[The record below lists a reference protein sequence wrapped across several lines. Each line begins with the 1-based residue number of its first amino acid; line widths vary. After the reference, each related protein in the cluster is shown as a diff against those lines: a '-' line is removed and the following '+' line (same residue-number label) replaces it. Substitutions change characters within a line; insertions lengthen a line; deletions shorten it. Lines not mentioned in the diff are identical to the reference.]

1 MPAGSIERTNA
12 RKEEII
18 NACEKL
24 YQTMSFKDITLKEIG
39 KETSFS
45 RTSIYNYFQTKEE
58 IFLALLKREYD
69 AWIRELCEAMESKE
83 TMTDDEIADV
93 LARTLDNHRQLL
105 KIMSMNHYD
114 LEENSRMELLV
125 EFKVSYGNAMKTV
138 MAMLAKFRKDMDIEK
153 RQEFV
158 YSFFPFMFGIYPYTV
173 VTEKQKEAMEL
184 GCLKIKRKAMDKMK
198 VLMLNGS
205 HRPNGNTFA
214 ALTEIEYEIFQL
226 GAAAVRDCIGCGKC
240 ADNRC
245 IFKDDTVNDFIEK
258 AKHSDGFV
266 FGTPVYYAHPSGR
279 ILSFLDRAF
288 YAGGDVFK
296 FKPGASVTVA
306 RRGGSSAAFDCLNK
320 YFGIAQMPMP
330 GSSYWNIV
338 YGRNIGEAGQD
349 TEGMQTMYNLAQNMA
364 WMLKCFDLGRKNGVE
379 LPDSSTEV
387 RMNFIR

>member
-69 AWIRELCEAMESKE
+69 AWIRELCEAMESEE
-83 TMTDDEIADV
+83 TMTDDQIADV

-114 LEENSRMELLV
+114 LEENSRMELLID
-125 EFKVSYGNAMKTV
+125 FKVSYGNAMKTV

-173 VTEKQKEAMEL
+173 VTEKQKEAMKL
-184 GCLKIKRKAMDKMK
+184 AGVNYTYSSLYD
-198 VLMLNGS
+198 L
-205 HRPNGNTFA
+205 TFVA
-214 ALTEIEYEIFQL
+214 
-226 GAAAVRDCIGCGKC
+226 
-240 ADNRC
+240 
-245 IFKDDTVNDFIEK
+245 
-258 AKHSDGFV
+258 
-266 FGTPVYYAHPSGR
+266 
-279 ILSFLDRAF
+279 
-288 YAGGDVFK
+288 
-296 FKPGASVTVA
+296 A
-306 RRGGSSAAFDCLNK
+306 RR
-320 YFGIAQMPMP
+320 
-330 GSSYWNIV
+330 
-338 YGRNIGEAGQD
+338 
-349 TEGMQTMYNLAQNMA
+349 
-364 WMLKCFDLGRKNGVE
+364 MLKN
-379 LPDSSTEV
+379 
-387 RMNFIR
+387 

>member
-45 RTSIYNYFQTKEE
+45 RTSIYNYFETKEE

-69 AWIRELCEAMESKE
+69 AWIEELCEAMESEE
-83 TMTDDEIADV
+83 TMTDVQIADV

-173 VTEKQKEAMEL
+173 VTEKQKEAMKL
-184 GCLKIKRKAMDKMK
+184 AGVNYTYSSLYD
-198 VLMLNGS
+198 L
-205 HRPNGNTFA
+205 TFVA
-214 ALTEIEYEIFQL
+214 
-226 GAAAVRDCIGCGKC
+226 
-240 ADNRC
+240 
-245 IFKDDTVNDFIEK
+245 
-258 AKHSDGFV
+258 
-266 FGTPVYYAHPSGR
+266 
-279 ILSFLDRAF
+279 
-288 YAGGDVFK
+288 
-296 FKPGASVTVA
+296 A
-306 RRGGSSAAFDCLNK
+306 RR
-320 YFGIAQMPMP
+320 
-330 GSSYWNIV
+330 
-338 YGRNIGEAGQD
+338 
-349 TEGMQTMYNLAQNMA
+349 
-364 WMLKCFDLGRKNGVE
+364 MLKN
-379 LPDSSTEV
+379 
-387 RMNFIR
+387 

>member
-1 MPAGSIERTNA
+1 MPAGSIEHTNA
-12 RKEEII
+12 RKEEIV

-69 AWIRELCEAMESKE
+69 AWIRELCEAMESEE
-83 TMTDDEIADV
+83 TMMDDQIADV

-173 VTEKQKEAMEL
+173 VTEKQKEAMKL
-184 GCLKIKRKAMDKMK
+184 AGVNYTYSSLYDLTFVAARK
-198 VLMLNGS
+198 
-205 HRPNGNTFA
+205 
-214 ALTEIEYEIFQL
+214 
-226 GAAAVRDCIGCGKC
+226 
-240 ADNRC
+240 
-245 IFKDDTVNDFIEK
+245 
-258 AKHSDGFV
+258 
-266 FGTPVYYAHPSGR
+266 
-279 ILSFLDRAF
+279 
-288 YAGGDVFK
+288 
-296 FKPGASVTVA
+296 
-306 RRGGSSAAFDCLNK
+306 
-320 YFGIAQMPMP
+320 
-330 GSSYWNIV
+330 
-338 YGRNIGEAGQD
+338 
-349 TEGMQTMYNLAQNMA
+349 
-364 WMLKCFDLGRKNGVE
+364 MLKN
-379 LPDSSTEV
+379 
-387 RMNFIR
+387 

>member
-18 NACEKL
+18 NACERL

-69 AWIRELCEAMESKE
+69 AWIRELCEAMESEE
-83 TMTDDEIADV
+83 TMTDDQIADV

-173 VTEKQKEAMEL
+173 VTEKQKEAMKL
-184 GCLKIKRKAMDKMK
+184 AGVNYTYSSLYD
-198 VLMLNGS
+198 L
-205 HRPNGNTFA
+205 TFVA
-214 ALTEIEYEIFQL
+214 
-226 GAAAVRDCIGCGKC
+226 
-240 ADNRC
+240 
-245 IFKDDTVNDFIEK
+245 
-258 AKHSDGFV
+258 
-266 FGTPVYYAHPSGR
+266 
-279 ILSFLDRAF
+279 
-288 YAGGDVFK
+288 
-296 FKPGASVTVA
+296 A
-306 RRGGSSAAFDCLNK
+306 RR
-320 YFGIAQMPMP
+320 
-330 GSSYWNIV
+330 
-338 YGRNIGEAGQD
+338 
-349 TEGMQTMYNLAQNMA
+349 
-364 WMLKCFDLGRKNGVE
+364 MLKN
-379 LPDSSTEV
+379 
-387 RMNFIR
+387 

>member
-69 AWIRELCEAMESKE
+69 AWIRELCEATESEE
-83 TMTDDEIADV
+83 TMTDDQIADV

-125 EFKVSYGNAMKTV
+125 EFKVSYGNAMKTI
-138 MAMLAKFRKDMDIEK
+138 MAMLEKFRKDMDFEK

-173 VTEKQKEAMEL
+173 VTEKQKEAMKL
-184 GCLKIKRKAMDKMK
+184 AGVNYTYSSLYD
-198 VLMLNGS
+198 L
-205 HRPNGNTFA
+205 TFVA
-214 ALTEIEYEIFQL
+214 
-226 GAAAVRDCIGCGKC
+226 
-240 ADNRC
+240 
-245 IFKDDTVNDFIEK
+245 
-258 AKHSDGFV
+258 
-266 FGTPVYYAHPSGR
+266 
-279 ILSFLDRAF
+279 
-288 YAGGDVFK
+288 
-296 FKPGASVTVA
+296 A
-306 RRGGSSAAFDCLNK
+306 RR
-320 YFGIAQMPMP
+320 
-330 GSSYWNIV
+330 
-338 YGRNIGEAGQD
+338 
-349 TEGMQTMYNLAQNMA
+349 
-364 WMLKCFDLGRKNGVE
+364 MLKN
-379 LPDSSTEV
+379 
-387 RMNFIR
+387 

>member
-69 AWIRELCEAMESKE
+69 AWIQELCEAMEADE

-125 EFKVSYGNAMKTV
+125 EFKVSYGNAMKAV

-153 RQEFV
+153 RQEFI

-173 VTEKQKEAMEL
+173 VTEKQREAMEL
-184 GCLKIKRKAMDKMK
+184 AGVDYTYSSLYD
-198 VLMLNGS
+198 L
-205 HRPNGNTFA
+205 TFIA
-214 ALTEIEYEIFQL
+214 
-226 GAAAVRDCIGCGKC
+226 
-240 ADNRC
+240 
-245 IFKDDTVNDFIEK
+245 
-258 AKHSDGFV
+258 
-266 FGTPVYYAHPSGR
+266 
-279 ILSFLDRAF
+279 
-288 YAGGDVFK
+288 
-296 FKPGASVTVA
+296 A
-306 RRGGSSAAFDCLNK
+306 RRML
-320 YFGIAQMPMP
+320 
-330 GSSYWNIV
+330 
-338 YGRNIGEAGQD
+338 RN
-349 TEGMQTMYNLAQNMA
+349 N
-364 WMLKCFDLGRKNGVE
+364 
-379 LPDSSTEV
+379 
-387 RMNFIR
+387 

>member
-18 NACEKL
+18 DACEML

-69 AWIRELCEAMESKE
+69 AWIRELCEAMESEE
-83 TMTDDEIADV
+83 TMTDDQIADA

-114 LEENSRMELLV
+114 LEENSKMELLV

-173 VTEKQKEAMEL
+173 VTEKQKEAMKL
-184 GCLKIKRKAMDKMK
+184 AGVNYTYSSLYD
-198 VLMLNGS
+198 L
-205 HRPNGNTFA
+205 TFVA
-214 ALTEIEYEIFQL
+214 
-226 GAAAVRDCIGCGKC
+226 
-240 ADNRC
+240 
-245 IFKDDTVNDFIEK
+245 
-258 AKHSDGFV
+258 
-266 FGTPVYYAHPSGR
+266 
-279 ILSFLDRAF
+279 
-288 YAGGDVFK
+288 
-296 FKPGASVTVA
+296 A
-306 RRGGSSAAFDCLNK
+306 RR
-320 YFGIAQMPMP
+320 
-330 GSSYWNIV
+330 
-338 YGRNIGEAGQD
+338 
-349 TEGMQTMYNLAQNMA
+349 
-364 WMLKCFDLGRKNGVE
+364 MLKN
-379 LPDSSTEV
+379 
-387 RMNFIR
+387 